1 MPIRE
6 STKAARHLNQYLALY
21 ALHQRTKPM
30 TDSVPPTVN
39 NSGTTAGT
47 KIGAD
52 IAKALETPTGTE
64 SLGSVA
70 LSDAKTLVLEILPLL
85 FSALETALDSAPPL
99 AMAAGAINAG
109 LGLVQTAVTDL
120 VSGKSLA
127 QTRKDL
133 DDGIVNIVEGLKF
146 PPNA

>member
-1 MPIRE
+1 
-6 STKAARHLNQYLALY
+6 
-21 ALHQRTKPM
+21 M

-70 LSDAKTLVLEILPLL
+70 LSDAKALVLEILPLL
-85 FSALETALDSAPPL
+85 FSALETALDSDPPL

>member
-1 MPIRE
+1 
-6 STKAARHLNQYLALY
+6 
-21 ALHQRTKPM
+21 M

-39 NSGTTAGT
+39 NSGIAAGT
-47 KIGAD
+47 TGSKIGAD

-70 LSDAKTLVLEILPLL
+70 LSDAKALVLEILPFL
-85 FSALETALDSAPPL
+85 FSALETALDSDTPL
-99 AMAAGAINAG
+99 AMAAGSINVG
-109 LGLVQTAVTDL
+109 LGLVQTAVTDH

-146 PPNA
+146 PPTVG

>member
-1 MPIRE
+1 
-6 STKAARHLNQYLALY
+6 
-21 ALHQRTKPM
+21 
-30 TDSVPPTVN
+30 V
-39 NSGTTAGT
+39 
-47 KIGAD
+47 
-52 IAKALETPTGTE
+52 
-64 SLGSVA
+64 
-70 LSDAKTLVLEILPLL
+70 
-85 FSALETALDSAPPL
+85 
-99 AMAAGAINAG
+99 G